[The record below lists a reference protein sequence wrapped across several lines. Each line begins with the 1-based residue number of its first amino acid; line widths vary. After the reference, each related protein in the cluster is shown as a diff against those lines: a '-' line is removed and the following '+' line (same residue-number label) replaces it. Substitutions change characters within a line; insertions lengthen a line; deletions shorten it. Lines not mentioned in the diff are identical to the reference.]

1 MHRGQSGLP
10 GLRTI
15 NRGCRL
21 RRALPFPTEAG
32 PFMPDTTAAGTDAL
46 SELLGHFDLEHVDGT
61 LFRGTSRDPGWGR
74 IYGGQVLGQALV
86 AASQTVPRARTAH
99 SLHAYFL
106 RPGDAKAPVEYAV
119 DPIRDGRSFHTRR
132 VVASQGGEAIF
143 HLSASFQADEPGFD
157 HHTPPPDTPPPSAL
171 ENDHERAQRMVDRL
185 PPRLAR
191 RTRLPGPIET
201 RPVGHHDPIAPDRS
215 PPERKVWFRAR
226 GALSSDPTIHRA
238 LLAFASDTHFLVTCL
253 QPHGASWLTPGIQM
267 ASLDHAMWFHR
278 PFRMDDWLLYVID
291 SPSTSGA
298 RGLVRGQFFQ
308 HDRLVASTIQ
318 EGLVRDRRSP

>member
-1 MHRGQSGLP
+1 MHRELSGLP

-15 NRGCRL
+15 DRGCRL
-21 RRALPFPTEAG
+21 RRALPSSTETG
-32 PFMPDTTAAGTDAL
+32 PFMADTTATGVDAL
-46 SELLGHFDLEHVDGT
+46 SELLGHFDLEAVDGT

-86 AASQTVPRARTAH
+86 AASRTVPCDRPAH

-106 RPGDAKAPVEYAV
+106 RPGDARAPVEYAV

-157 HHTPPPDTPPPSAL
+157 HHAPPPETPPSAL
-171 ENDHERAQRMVDRL
+171 ENDYERAKRMVDRL

-201 RPVGHHDPIAPDRS
+201 RPVGHHDRLRPTALPPSARCGFAPAERCRLIPRS
-215 PPERKVWFRAR
+215 TVPCSHLPQTRTF
-226 GALSSDPTIHRA
+226 S
-238 LLAFASDTHFLVTCL
+238 
-253 QPHGASWLTPGIQM
+253 
-267 ASLDHAMWFHR
+267 
-278 PFRMDDWLLYVID
+278 
-291 SPSTSGA
+291 
-298 RGLVRGQFFQ
+298 
-308 HDRLVASTIQ
+308 
-318 EGLVRDRRSP
+318 